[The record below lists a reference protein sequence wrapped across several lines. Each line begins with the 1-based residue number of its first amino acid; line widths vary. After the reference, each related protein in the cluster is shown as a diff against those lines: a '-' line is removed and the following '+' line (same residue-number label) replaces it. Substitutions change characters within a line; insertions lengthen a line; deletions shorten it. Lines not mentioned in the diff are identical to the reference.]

1 MFDWDDDNPD
11 HVRPHGV
18 EPEEAEEVLSNPARL
33 GLPAHRSGVEERRGL
48 LSCTD
53 AGRMLYVV
61 ITRRAGRTRVVTARD
76 ATACFALLIS
86 LLNTS

>member
-1 MFDWDDDNPD
+1 MFDWDDDNAG
-11 HVRPHGV
+11 HVRRHGV

-33 GLPAHRSGVEERRGL
+33 AVPAHRSDVEERRGL
-48 LSCTD
+48 LGYTD

-76 ATACFALLIS
+76 ATDGEKKRYRRSRA
-86 LLNTS
+86 